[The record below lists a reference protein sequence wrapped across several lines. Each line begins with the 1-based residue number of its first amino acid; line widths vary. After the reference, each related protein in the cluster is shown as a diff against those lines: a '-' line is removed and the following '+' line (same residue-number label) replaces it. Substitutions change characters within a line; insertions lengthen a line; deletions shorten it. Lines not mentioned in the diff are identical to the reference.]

1 MSMLG
6 RSLES
11 FVFALALLRITGR
24 KSLSQLNYFDF
35 FTVGVV
41 ANLFSKYIS
50 DPSQGREI
58 FLAPVA
64 IAAADVLASRLAI
77 KSNLARQLLEGG
89 PVIFIKDGKILEG
102 NIAKMHYNVA
112 EVLAALRYKG
122 VYNLDEVEFAIL
134 EVDGTISVLKKPQSS
149 PLTPQDMNI
158 PSYYEGLPSIIIKEG
173 RVLADNLRK
182 NKLCTNWLT
191 NKLKELGIK
200 DISQVFLASL
210 APDGSLYVDLKGN

>member
-1 MSMLG
+1 MSMLR

-50 DPSQGREI
+50 DPTQGREI

-64 IAAADVLASRLAI
+64 IAAADVLASRMAI
-77 KSNLARQLLEGG
+77 KSDRARQLLEGR
-89 PVIFIKDGKILEG
+89 PVIFIKDGQILEK

-122 VYNLDEVEFAIL
+122 VYNLNDVEFAVL
-134 EVDGTISVLKKPQSS
+134 EVDGTISVLKKPQTS
-149 PLTPQDMNI
+149 PLTPQDLNI
-158 PSYYEGLPSIIIKEG
+158 PTYYKGLPSIIIKEG
-173 RVLADNLRK
+173 RVLLDNLRK

-191 NKLKELGIK
+191 NKLKDLGIK

-210 APDGSLYVDLKGN
+210 APDGSLYVDLKSN

>member
-191 NKLKELGIK
+191 NKLRELGIK

>member
-122 VYNLDEVEFAIL
+122 VYNLNEVEFAIL

>member
-1 MSMLG
+1 LSMLG

-122 VYNLDEVEFAIL
+122 VYNLNEVEFAIL

>member
-1 MSMLG
+1 MSMLR